1 MLKHNFGT
9 IGIAVGSFIA
19 GSQIIQ
25 LINKIKYNQSFL
37 LESII
42 IVIGLI
48 ILGIS
53 LYSTYPYKN
62 K

>member
-1 MLKHNFGT
+1 MLKHNFNT
-9 IGIAVGSFIA
+9 IGIAIGSFIA
-19 GSQIIQ
+19 GTQILQ
-25 LINKIKYNQSFL
+25 LIDKIKTNQNFL
-37 LESII
+37 LESI
-42 IVIGLI
+42 VVVVGLM

>member
-1 MLKHNFGT
+1 MLKHNLFT
-9 IGIAVGSFIA
+9 LGIAIGSFIA

-25 LINKIKYNQSFL
+25 LIDKIKTNQNSFTQAL
-37 LESII
+37 IFS
-42 IVIGLI
+42 IGLI

-53 LYSTYPYKN
+53 LYLNYLYKN